1 MMVENDG
8 NGEGDGGKLMCVMG
22 TPWDS
27 GAMVDA
33 VAAVE
38 AAGEDCTD
46 A

>member
-27 GAMVDA
+27 GAA
-33 VAAVE
+33 VHP
-38 AAGEDCTD
+38 CWFK
-46 A
+46 